1 MTDKETHPEP
11 RPSRT
16 EHWENTYRSKLPDRV
31 SWYQAEPLL
40 SLAMIRNAGV
50 SPSEPLIDVGGGASV
65 LVDRLLAA
73 GHTDLT
79 VLDISSSA
87 LAASRQR
94 LGAAAE
100 RVAWVCADVLNFQP
114 GREYALWHDRAL
126 FHFLTA
132 AEDRARY
139 RDSLRRGLRK
149 GGQLVLAAFAVGGP
163 LRCSGLDIVQ
173 YDADKLSAE
182 LGPEFT
188 LAEQAHET
196 HRTPAGGE
204 QLFAWF
210 RYQRA

>member
-1 MTDKETHPEP
+1 MNSEG
-11 RPSRT
+11 SQRT
-16 EHWENTYRSKLPDRV
+16 LSEHWEDTYRTKTPDRV
-31 SWYQAEPLL
+31 SWYQAEPVR
-40 SLAMIRNAGV
+40 SMSMIRNAGL
-50 SPSEPLIDVGGGASV
+50 SLGEPLIDVGGGASV

-94 LGAAAE
+94 LGGAAE
-100 RVAWVCADVLNFQP
+100 RVAWVCADVLGYRPERQ
-114 GREYALWHDRAL
+114 YALWHDRAL
-126 FHFLTA
+126 FHFLTT

-139 RDSLRRGLRK
+139 RDALRRGLRK

-173 YDADKLSAE
+173 YGADTLSAE
-182 LGPEFT
+182 LGPGFR
-188 LAEQAHET
+188 LAEQARET
-196 HRTPAGGE
+196 HVTPAGGE

-210 RYQRA
+210 RYQRV